1 MRFYIII
8 ITFCKRRVRI
18 TTFFTILI
26 TNKNQQRNKYNNDS
40 LSKIDIIC
48 YLMIISILN
57 IIKKLFNK
65 YGQISNYYH
74 KL

>member
-1 MRFYIII
+1 
-8 ITFCKRRVRI
+8 
-18 TTFFTILI
+18 
-26 TNKNQQRNKYNNDS
+26 
-40 LSKIDIIC
+40 
-48 YLMIISILN
+48 MIISILN